1 MTSIDLPERPRI
13 LVVTLRRLGD
23 VLLTTPLV
31 RTIRRGFPQGRLDI
45 LVFRGSER
53 ILKGNPDVDNVI
65 TIPERPSAGETLAL
79 VRQLWRRYDLAVT
92 TQAGDRPTFYA
103 RCGGAAASW
112 TDTASR
118 GNRSMVEASCASYC
132 RCSRAG
138 PPPGHPASDARERAR
153 SRSRAGHRLSPG
165 LIGRRGRSAG
175 ALRCRACQPV
185 LSLQALERSRLARPG
200 PRARPARA
208 CGRRDRRT

>member
-31 RTIRRGFPQGRLDI
+31 RSIRRGFPQGRLDI
-45 LVFRGSER
+45 LLFRGSER

-103 RCGGAAASW
+103 L
-112 TDTASR
+112 
-118 GNRSMVEASCASYC
+118 V
-132 RCSRAG
+132 AG
-138 PPPGHPASDARERAR
+138 
-153 SRSRAGHRLSPG
+153 
-165 LIGRRGRSAG
+165 GRRGGLTPPTGATPAG
-175 ALRCRACQPV
+175 GR
-185 LSLQALERSRLARPG
+185 
-200 PRARPARA
+200 RPA
-208 CGRRDRRT
+208 

>member
-53 ILKGNPDVDNVI
+53 ILKGNPDIDDVI
-65 TIPERPSAGETLAL
+65 TIPERPSAGQTLAL
-79 VRQLWRRYDLAVT
+79 VRQLWRRYDLVVT

-103 RCGGAAASW
+103 L
-112 TDTASR
+112 
-118 GNRSMVEASCASYC
+118 V
-132 RCSRAG
+132 AG
-138 PPPGHPASDARERAR
+138 RRR
-153 SRSRAGHRLSPG
+153 VG
-165 LIGRRGRSAG
+165 LIPQAG
-175 ALRCRACQPV
+175 DTGA
-185 LSLQALERSRLARPG
+185 
-200 PRARPARA
+200 
-208 CGRRDRRT
+208 